1 MAAFGGLTLEFQS
14 CILIKKCELN
24 IICIMGRTINMTVEN
39 FSNNLE
45 TNVFNGIIFL
55 SCISEFTIRIYADI
69 NRRRSINKRKTSDS
83 GSAII
88 VVIGLVGSIYISF
101 LLSKNNMSWLI
112 SKLMLP
118 HFFYYVGLLIMLGGL
133 ILRDISVLTLRRYFT
148 VLVQITDE
156 HKLIQNGVYKRLR
169 NPSYTG
175 MLLFTVGVAIS
186 LCNPISAILALIIFT
201 SCISIRIRVEEKALE
216 EKFGS
221 QFKEYC
227 AHTWRLIPFIC

>member
-1 MAAFGGLTLEFQS
+1 
-14 CILIKKCELN
+14 
-24 IICIMGRTINMTVEN
+24 MGRTINMTVEN